1 MPTVAELS
9 EPYENFM
16 LGPRA
21 GPDVCEICFNF
32 TRGFR
37 RCYACTRVG
46 QSIQVR
52 TAVGRPFDGCA
63 EAGRLIDGCA
73 ERVMDGWTQAG
84 RSIEVVA
91 PISYSVAHEQ
101 LHHALAAYKRVAGE
115 VGRQLSLQ
123 LAAVLWRYLA
133 AHEPCVARAAGISSF
148 DLVTTV
154 PSGDRARDESHPLR
168 RIVGE
173 VVAPTRDR
181 HRQLLRRSEVTVG
194 AHTFHPQKFV
204 AGGALNGQSVLLIDD
219 TWTTGGS
226 ARSAAA
232 ALRAVDS
239 GPVAV
244 VVIGRHL
251 NREWHEND
259 RRLRGICGPFDW
271 SSCALCAHPVE
282 TAAVR

>member
-37 RCYACTRVG
+37 RCYACTHVG
-46 QSIQVR
+46 QSIQAR
-52 TAVGRPFDGCA
+52 AAVGPSIDGCA
-63 EAGRLIDGCA
+63 PAGRSIDGCAPAGRLID
-73 ERVMDGWTQAG
+73 
-84 RSIEVVA
+84 VVA

-101 LHHALAAYKRVAGE
+101 LHHALAAYKRVGGE

-123 LAAVLWRYLA
+123 LAAVLWRHLGG
-133 AHEPCVARAAGISSF
+133 HERCVARAAGISSF

-181 HRQLLRRSEVTVG
+181 HRRLLRRSVVTVG
-194 AHTFHPQKFV
+194 AHTFHPQRF
-204 AGGALNGQSVLLIDD
+204 AAPGALNGQSVLLIDD
-219 TWTTGGS
+219 TWTTGAT

-271 SSCALCAHPVE
+271 SSCVLCAQPVE
-282 TAAVR
+282 TAAAR

>member
-37 RCYACTRVG
+37 RCYACTQVG
-46 QSIQVR
+46 QSIQAR
-52 TAVGRPFDGCA
+52 TRDGRSLDGCAQTRRLIDGCA
-63 EAGRLIDGCA
+63 EAGR
-73 ERVMDGWTQAG
+73 W
-84 RSIEVVA
+84 IEVVA

-101 LHHALAAYKRVAGE
+101 LHHALAAYKRVGGE

-123 LAAVLWRYLA
+123 LAAVLWRSLA
-133 AHEPCVARAAGISSF
+133 AHERCVARAAGISSF
-148 DLVTTV
+148 DLVATV
-154 PSGDRARDESHPLR
+154 PSGDRARDQSHPLR

-173 VVAPTRDR
+173 IVAPTRDR
-181 HRQLLRRSEVTVG
+181 HRRLLRRSEVTVG

-204 AGGALNGQSVLLIDD
+204 VAGALNGQSVLLIDD
-219 TWTTGGS
+219 TWTTGAS

-239 GPVAV
+239 GPIAV
-244 VVIGRHL
+244 VVLGRHL
-251 NREWHEND
+251 NRQWHEND

-271 SSCALCAHPVE
+271 SSCALCGRRVGA
-282 TAAVR
+282 AAVR